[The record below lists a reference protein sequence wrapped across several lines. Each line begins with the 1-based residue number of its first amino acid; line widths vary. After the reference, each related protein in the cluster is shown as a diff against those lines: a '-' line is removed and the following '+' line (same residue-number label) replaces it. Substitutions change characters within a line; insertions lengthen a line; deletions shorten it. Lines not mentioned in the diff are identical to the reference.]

1 MHSSSDIHDQGSEG
15 LAAGAGSCE
24 SFNAVGSLA
33 STLGQ
38 TVEQTVETANPSGL
52 ANPLPTGIPLSAGDI
67 AVPQSPDNLRHGSA
81 KRGTSVTQ
89 ESQEST
95 QKTRAQSPG
104 LRNRRSPLRA
114 TSPAAPARTAAPS
127 PTRPPVSLDATEG
140 DTGMD
145 SFLEPMTAARLNSIV
160 SLLEPILRQDL
171 SELRQKV
178 HDLERQ
184 VATRLAVDSAT
195 TMDANTRHVE
205 LEDTVTRALVEFNK
219 RFNQYDYNL
228 NELIEKNVE
237 LEVKLAEAHSTLN
250 DMREQPPVH
259 RYNIATPEPQP
270 PIVQNQA
277 FPGCG
282 PPQQPFCTY
291 SDSCIGWRTFHSA
304 PFDRSDSST
313 SDEVMADCCRSF
325 APSECSDAGTAD
337 ATGTS
342 DAGTSD
348 ASTSDAGTSDAWPY
362 LDTACHVTWRCSPG
376 HLECSLW
383 GSVAI
388 RLPSFGL
395 WPGHVSPQEC
405 ILQDFGED

>member
-1 MHSSSDIHDQGSEG
+1 MRSSTGIHDQGSG
-15 LAAGAGSCE
+15 GAATGAGSVE
-24 SFNAVGSLA
+24 GFSAVGTLA
-33 STLGQ
+33 DVLGE
-38 TVEQTVETANPSGL
+38 TVEHVIETASPSGI
-52 ANPLPTGIPLSAGDI
+52 ADPLSTGIPLSAGDI

-95 QKTRAQSPG
+95 QETRAQSPG

-195 TMDANTRHVE
+195 TMDANARHVE
-205 LEDTVTRALVEFNK
+205 LEDTVTRALVEFNE
-219 RFNQYDYNL
+219 RFNRYDYNL
-228 NELIEKNVE
+228 NELVENNVD
-237 LEVKLAEAHSTLN
+237 LEVKLAEARITLN
-250 DMREQPPVH
+250 DMRERPPMP

-270 PIVQNQA
+270 PIVQSQA

-282 PPQQPFCTY
+282 PPQQPFAHTATGAH
-291 SDSCIGWRTFHSA
+291 STMPPLIAPTQAPQTQSSHTAAGLLPPPSA
-304 PFDRSDSST
+304 P
-313 SDEVMADCCRSF
+313 M
-325 APSECSDAGTAD
+325 
-337 ATGTS
+337 
-342 DAGTSD
+342 
-348 ASTSDAGTSDAWPY
+348 
-362 LDTACHVTWRCSPG
+362 
-376 HLECSLW
+376 
-383 GSVAI
+383 
-388 RLPSFGL
+388 
-395 WPGHVSPQEC
+395 
-405 ILQDFGED
+405 